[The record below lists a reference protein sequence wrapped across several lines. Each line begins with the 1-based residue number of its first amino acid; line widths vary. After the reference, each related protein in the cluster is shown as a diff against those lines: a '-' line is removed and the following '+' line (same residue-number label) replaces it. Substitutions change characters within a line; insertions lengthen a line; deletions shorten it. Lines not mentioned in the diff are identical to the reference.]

1 MQVQELPVRRSLQQ
15 AMADA
20 AFEANAQSLG
30 PVTVGYP
37 VQDFDVMQFDNSQ
50 ASQQLQRS
58 ISILLRFAKISLAF
72 IVLLTLM
79 ACSFD
84 VMNLWFVASAY
95 HLQNNPK
102 QTSNT
107 SWSSKRIVTP

>member
-1 MQVQELPVRRSLQQ
+1 MQIQELPVRRSLQQ

-30 PVTVGYP
+30 PITVGYP
-37 VQDFDVMQFDNSQ
+37 VQDFEAYQFDNVQ
-50 ASQQLQRS
+50 DPQNLQRS
-58 ISILLRFAKISLAF
+58 ISMLLRFARISLA
-72 IVLLTLM
+72 LTLFLTMM

-95 HLQNNPK
+95 HLQINPK

-107 SWSSKRIVTP
+107 SLSSKRRLTP

>member
-1 MQVQELPVRRSLQQ
+1 MQIQELPVRRSLQQ

-30 PVTVGYP
+30 PITVGYP
-37 VQDFDVMQFDNSQ
+37 VQDFEVMQFDNVQ
-50 ASQQLQRS
+50 ASQNLQRS
-58 ISILLRFAKISLAF
+58 ISILLRLAKISLGF
-72 IVLLTLM
+72 IVLLTMM

-84 VMNLWFVASAY
+84 VLNLWLVASAY
-95 HLQNNPK
+95 HLQTNPK

-107 SWSSKRIVTP
+107 SLSSKRRLTP